1 MLTNLTSASLVVVS
15 LSSSSSSSLPPYCL
29 LRSTAASLLSPPA
42 LFPVRCPHL
51 YVRYVALCGVRLTN
65 PTSFPSSLRSLALTA
80 SNAALHRHHPRTLSR
95 LSTHRPA
102 KPLVAVP
109 PSHPT
114 YRLSHYPAASN
125 PLALPSTRSR
135 HPIALPAVLS
145 PLDSL
150 CATPL
155 SGLFFLSTAVSLCPL
170 FLSPSLDSPLPPS
183 LALSLSLC
191 RSTPF
196 PLFFPALPLPRD
208 ARCNP
213 LRANQHTRKPRDA
226 RASERASER
235 HDGQLCDYLL
245 SDRLCRACMCVRVCA
260 DGRERGVR
268 IALGRPKGD
277 EKGRER
283 EKETEKPHP
292 AV

>member
-1 MLTNLTSASLVVVS
+1 MS

-29 LRSTAASLLSPPA
+29 LRSTALPLYYPPA

-80 SNAALHRHHPRTLSR
+80 SNAALHRHHHPRTLSR

-125 PLALPSTRSR
+125 PLPLPSTRSLSPPHR
-135 HPIALPAVLS
+135 SARAVLS

-155 SGLFFLSTAVSLCPL
+155 SSLFFLSTAVSLSS
-170 FLSPSLDSPLPPS
+170 LSLSLSRLSPPS
-183 LALSLSLC
+183 LSRPLSLC

-213 LRANQHTRKPRDA
+213 LRANQHTRKPR
-226 RASERASER
+226 ERASER
-235 HDGQLCDYLL
+235 V
-245 SDRLCRACMCVRVCA
+245 SDTTVSSAIISCPIAYVAHVCA
-260 DGRERGVR
+260 CVYARM
-268 IALGRPKGD
+268 D
-277 EKGRER
+277 ES
-283 EKETEKPHP
+283 
-292 AV
+292 AVCG